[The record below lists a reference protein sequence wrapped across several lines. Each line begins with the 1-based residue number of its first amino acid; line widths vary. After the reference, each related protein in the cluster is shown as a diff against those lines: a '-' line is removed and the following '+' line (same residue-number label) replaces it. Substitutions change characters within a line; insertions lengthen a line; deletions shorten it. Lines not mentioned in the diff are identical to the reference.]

1 MSRLDVAELESRV
14 RRRLAVTQHLDVSE
28 SRGDAKKGGASGAAR
43 RSSER
48 RLPTDG
54 GAPLP
59 KAAVDVRVVARACDD
74 IALFKTL
81 RREDRTRLYESMY
94 ALDYAPGA
102 CVVRAGEE
110 GRNFYVV
117 VDGHLNV
124 TVPDASSSASS
135 SAFSKNNSSTTS
147 YTSSHNSATASF
159 ATHRVVNT
167 LSPGDTFGEVA
178 LLHSVP
184 RSATVSAAAQKVR
197 LWALDRVTFKKT
209 LSLSAFQRREKNE
222 ALLKKVKILEQLD
235 GYGRKILADAL
246 RPRAFR
252 ANEIIM
258 RQGERVSGVD
268 SGAAAFHVIE
278 RGVVSVRL
286 NNGGEVNR
294 LGVGD
299 YFGEVSVLEGTAP
312 TASVVAITD
321 VTTVALDRAA
331 FTRALGDDVLRAMA
345 SFASEYAYDED
356 PAAEPRSVGDP
367 KRLPSAV
374 AKLRRTYELSVSR
387 RAGDPTG
394 RRARAEKEMRRAARR
409 ERDATGTMMRWTQSF
424 ADENAAPS
432 RDETVTRLGETRD
445 LDCARVLSRSTIAA
459 SDLTFHKEL
468 GVGMSGTVYLA
479 KVRRTNATC
488 CVKVMRK
495 KKLLRLDQAENIVR
509 EKALSRAFFEDTSFI
524 MQSRCAFQDKTCL
537 YLVMD
542 FMPGGDL
549 FQMLVHGTGAR
560 GAFKPAAARFY
571 ASEVFLALEFL
582 HHRHF
587 VYRDLKPENV
597 LVDGNGHVKLADL
610 GFCKRVRPGE
620 RTYTTCGTSD
630 YMAPEVMLSQG
641 YDQSADLW
649 AFGVFVFEL
658 LAGYAPFKADT
669 DSRRHRRILTADLK
683 FAADFH
689 LHAKDLVTKL
699 CVVETSERL
708 GCASRGLDDIKDHVF
723 WDADWDEVAA
733 RSRAPPALPA
743 MRDAAKLCRLE
754 PIRGVGEPRADEA
767 LTDAENAVFKD
778 YF

>member
-28 SRGDAKKGGASGAAR
+28 ARGDAKKGGTSGAAR

-59 KAAVDVRVVARACDD
+59 KAAVDVRVVARACDG

-94 ALDYAPGA
+94 QLEYAAGE

-117 VDGHLNV
+117 VDGRLNV
-124 TVPDASSSASS
+124 TVPDTTHE
-135 SAFSKNNSSTTS
+135 NHGGTTHGTTHGTS
-147 YTSSHNSATASF
+147 YTSGHVSATASF

-184 RSATVSAAAQKVR
+184 RSATVSAAEGTPRTR
-197 LWALDRVTFKKT
+197 LWALDRVTFKRT
-209 LSLSAFQRREKNE
+209 LERGAFQRRERNE
-222 ALLKKVKILEQLD
+222 NLLREVDILKGLD
-235 GYGRKILADAL
+235 TYGRKILADAL
-246 RPRAFR
+246 VSRAYARGDFV
-252 ANEIIM
+252 M
-258 RQGERVSGVD
+258 RQGERAAD
-268 SGAAAFHVIE
+268 GAAAFHVIE
-278 RGVVSVRL
+278 KGEVSVRL

-294 LGVGD
+294 LGVGQ
-299 YFGEVSVLEGTAP
+299 YFGEVSVLEGTPP
-312 TASVVAITD
+312 TASVVAVTD
-321 VTTVALDRAA
+321 ELRTVALDRAA
-331 FTRALGDDVLRAMA
+331 FSRALGDDVLRAMA
-345 SFASEYAYDED
+345 SFAARYAYDED
-356 PAAEPRSVGDP
+356 PAADPRGVGDP
-367 KRLPSAV
+367 AALPSAR
-374 AKLRRTYELSVSR
+374 AELKRTYALSVSR

-394 RRARAEKEMRRAARR
+394 RRARAEKEMRRAAAR
-409 ERDATGTMMRWTQSF
+409 ERDANATLMRWTERF
-424 ADENAAPS
+424 ADENVSENVSESPESPS
-432 RDETVTRLGETRD
+432 VIRT
-445 LDCARVLSRSTIAA
+445 RSTIGR

-468 GVGMSGTVYLA
+468 GVGMSGVVYLA
-479 KVRRTNATC
+479 KVKGTNATC

-495 KKLLRLDQAENIVR
+495 KKLLKLDQAENVAR
-509 EKALSRAFFEDTSFI
+509 ERRLSRAFAEDTSFI
-524 MQSRCAFQDKTCL
+524 MQSLCAFQDTHCL

-560 GAFKPAAARFY
+560 GAFAPAAARFY

-582 HHRHF
+582 HRREF

-597 LVDGNGHVKLADL
+597 LVDVGGHVKLADL
-610 GFCKRVRPGE
+610 GFCKRVAPGE

-658 LAGYAPFKADT
+658 LAGHAPFKAENDAK
-669 DSRRHRRILTADLK
+669 RHRRILTADLR
-683 FAADFH
+683 FAPDFH
-689 LHAKDLVTKL
+689 LHAKDLVAKL
-699 CVVETSERL
+699 CVVEPSLRL
-708 GCASRGLDDIKDHVF
+708 GCASRGLDDVKDHVF
-723 WDADWDEVAA
+723 WEADWGEVAA
-733 RSRAPPALPA
+733 RARAPPARPE
-743 MRDAAKLCRLE
+743 MRDAAKLCQLE
-754 PIRGVGEPRADEA
+754 PMRGVGAPRPDEA

>member
-14 RRRLAVTQHLDVSE
+14 RRRLAVTQRLDVS
-28 SRGDAKKGGASGAAR
+28 SSGGAKNGGASGAAR

-59 KAAVDVRVVARACDD
+59 KAAVDVRVVARACDG

-94 ALDYAPGA
+94 QLEYAAGE

-117 VDGHLNV
+117 VDGRLNV
-124 TVPDASSSASS
+124 TVPDPRDVRESGLY
-135 SAFSKNNSSTTS
+135 KTDGTNTTS
-147 YTSSHNSATASF
+147 YTSGHASATASF

-184 RSATVSAAAQKVR
+184 RSATVAAAASRAR

-209 LSLSAFQRREKNE
+209 LEHGAFERRERNE
-222 ALLKKVKILEQLD
+222 TLLRKVKILEGLD
-235 GYGRKILADAL
+235 AYGRKILADVLASHSF
-246 RPRAFR
+246 AKG
-252 ANEIIM
+252 ETVM
-258 RQGERVSGVD
+258 RQGAFPRDGS
-268 SGAAAFHVIE
+268 AAFHVIE
-278 RGVVSVRL
+278 KGEVSVRL

-294 LGVGD
+294 LGVGQ

-312 TASVVAITD
+312 TASVVALTD
-321 VTTVALDRAA
+321 VATLALDRAA

-345 SFASEYAYDED
+345 SFAKTYAYDED
-356 PAAEPRSVGDP
+356 PAADPRGVGDP
-367 KRLPSAV
+367 ARLPSAR
-374 AKLRRTYELSVSR
+374 AELQRTYELSVLR

-394 RRARAEKEMRRAARR
+394 RRTRAEKAMRHAAAR
-409 ERDATGTMMRWTQSF
+409 ERDAKAAPMRWTEPF
-424 ADENAAPS
+424 GDENAAPA
-432 RDETVTRLGETRD
+432 ETANAPRKT
-445 LDCARVLSRSTIAA
+445 RSTISAA
-459 SDLTFHKEL
+459 DLTFHKEL
-468 GVGMSGTVYLA
+468 GVGMAGVVYLA
-479 KVRRTNATC
+479 KVKGTNATC

-495 KKLLRLDQAENIVR
+495 KKLLKLDQAENIAR
-509 EKALSRAFFEDTSFI
+509 ERRLSRAFAEDTSFI
-524 MQSRCAFQDKTCL
+524 MQSLCAFQDTHCL

-560 GAFKPAAARFY
+560 GAFAPAAARFY
-571 ASEVFLALEFL
+571 AAEVFLALEFL

-597 LVDGNGHVKLADL
+597 LVDANGHVKLADL

-649 AFGVFVFEL
+649 AFGVFVYEL
-658 LAGYAPFKADT
+658 LAGHAPFKADT
-669 DSRRHRRILTADLK
+669 DTRRHKRILTADLK

-689 LHAKDLVTKL
+689 LTAKDLVSKL
-699 CVVETSERL
+699 CVVETSMRL
-708 GCASRGLDDIKDHVF
+708 GCASRGLDDVKDHAF

-733 RSRAPPALPA
+733 RSRAPPVVPE
-743 MRDAAKLCRLE
+743 MRDAEKLCRLE
-754 PIRGVGEPRADEA
+754 PMRGVGEPRADEA

>member
-14 RRRLAVTQHLDVSE
+14 RRRLAVTQRLDVS
-28 SRGDAKKGGASGAAR
+28 SASGGAKKGGAGPATR

-59 KAAVDVRVVARACDD
+59 KAAVDVRVVARACDG
-74 IALFKTL
+74 IALFKML

-94 ALDYAPGA
+94 QLEYAPGES
-102 CVVRAGEE
+102 VVRAGEE

-117 VDGHLNV
+117 VDGCLNV
-124 TVPDASSSASS
+124 TVPESSASEVCEEKQS
-135 SAFSKNNSSTTS
+135 GAKTTS
-147 YTSSHNSATASF
+147 YRSGHGSATASF

-184 RSATVSAAAQKVR
+184 RSATVAAAESRAR

-209 LSLSAFQRREKNE
+209 LEHGAFERRERNE
-222 ALLKKVKILEQLD
+222 TLLRKVKILEGLD
-235 GYGRKILADAL
+235 AYGRKILADVLASHSF
-246 RPRAFR
+246 AKG
-252 ANEIIM
+252 ETVM
-258 RQGERVSGVD
+258 RQGAFPRDGS
-268 SGAAAFHVIE
+268 AAFHVIE
-278 RGVVSVRL
+278 KGEVSVRL

-294 LGVGD
+294 LGVGQ

-312 TASVVAITD
+312 TASVVALTD
-321 VTTVALDRAA
+321 VATLALDRAA

-345 SFASEYAYDED
+345 SFAKTYAYDED
-356 PAAEPRSVGDP
+356 PAADPRGVGDP
-367 KRLPSAV
+367 ARLPSAR
-374 AKLRRTYELSVSR
+374 AELQRTYELSVLR

-394 RRARAEKEMRRAARR
+394 RRTRAEKAMRHAAAR
-409 ERDATGTMMRWTQSF
+409 ERDAKAAPMRWTEPF
-424 ADENAAPS
+424 GDENAAPA
-432 RDETVTRLGETRD
+432 ETANAPRKT
-445 LDCARVLSRSTIAA
+445 RSTISAA
-459 SDLTFHKEL
+459 DLTFHKEL
-468 GVGMSGTVYLA
+468 GVGMAGVVYLA
-479 KVRRTNATC
+479 KVKGTNATC

-495 KKLLRLDQAENIVR
+495 KKLLRLDQATNVAR
-509 EKALSRAFFEDTSFI
+509 ERRLSGAFGEDTSFI
-524 MQSRCAFQDKTCL
+524 MQSLCAFQDETCL

-549 FQMLVHGTGAR
+549 FQMLAHGTGAH
-560 GAFKPAAARFY
+560 GAFAPAVARFY
-571 ASEVFLALEFL
+571 AGEVFLALEFL

-597 LVDGNGHVKLADL
+597 LVDGDGHVKLADL

-669 DSRRHRRILTADLK
+669 DTRRHRRILTADLK

-689 LHAKDLVTKL
+689 LTAKDLVSKL
-699 CVVETSERL
+699 CVVETSMRL
-708 GCASRGLDDIKDHVF
+708 GCASRGLDDVKDHAF

-733 RSRAPPALPA
+733 RSRAPPVVPE
-743 MRDAAKLCRLE
+743 MRDAEKLCRLE
-754 PIRGVGEPRADEA
+754 PMRGVGAPRPDEA